1 MSAIRTLMLAA
12 VALSIAACDSSDNDG
27 PVNSAPLPAT
37 TSLQVLH
44 ASSDAPAVNVVVNG
58 NPLLTDVDFKE
69 GSPRLQ
75 LDPGTYSVQ
84 VDGITPGGDV
94 TVIGP
99 VDLTLDAD
107 TVYSVVAVGN
117 VGDGSIEAVVL
128 NQPRTAVA
136 AGSARAFVLHGAS
149 DAPAVDVYVTTPGA
163 DLTGTA
169 PLGSFSYKESLGPV
183 EVAAGDYQI
192 RVTLAGDPAAVVYD
206 TGTVTLND
214 GDDLLLSAVNN
225 TTAQNT
231 NLMMASPISLAIL
244 TGSGAAEILDASTP
258 ARLRVVHASADA
270 PNVDVIVDDA
280 VTLVSDLAF
289 PDATPFV
296 PVDPATYNVKVT
308 AAGNASAVVIDA
320 DLTLDA
326 GVAYDVLAVNELA
339 AIEPLVLTDD
349 YRSVIT
355 EAKVRIIHASP
366 TAQDVDIYVTE
377 QGADI
382 TNIEPT
388 FPGVPFKA
396 NTGFVSLAAGA
407 YDVTVTAA
415 GSKMPAIGPA
425 AITVNAGSIYTAI
438 ARDAV
443 GGGGPLNL
451 ILLDDFVAN

>member
-1 MSAIRTLMLAA
+1 MSLFRTLLLAA
-12 VALSIAACDSSDNDG
+12 AAVSIAACNSSDDS
-27 PVNSAPLPAT
+27 PVNSAPLPQTA
-37 TSLQVLH
+37 SLQVLH
-44 ASSDAPAVNVVVNG
+44 ASSDAPAVNVIVNG
-58 NPLLTDVDFKE
+58 NDLLSGVDYTQ
-69 GSPRLQ
+69 GSARLQ
-75 LDPGTYSVQ
+75 LDPGTISVQ

-107 TVYSVVAVGN
+107 TVYTVAAVGK

-128 NQPRTAVA
+128 NQPRTSVA
-136 AGSARAFVLHGAS
+136 PGSARAFVLHGAS

-163 DLTGTA
+163 DLTATA

-192 RVTLAGDPAAVVYD
+192 RVTLAGDATAVVYD
-206 TGTVTLND
+206 SGTIALND
-214 GDDLLLSAVNN
+214 GDDLLLTAVNN
-225 TTAQNT
+225 TSDQNT
-231 NLMMASPISLAIL
+231 NMTVASPISLAVL
-244 TGSGAAEILDASTP
+244 TGAGSTEILDISTP

-270 PNVDVIVDDA
+270 PNVDVIANDT

-289 PDATPFV
+289 PDATPIV

-308 AAGNASAVVIDA
+308 AAGNASAVVIEA

-326 GVAYDVLAVNELA
+326 GVTYDVLAVNELA

-349 YRSVIT
+349 YRPVIT

-382 TNIEPT
+382 ANLDPT
-388 FPGVPFKA
+388 LAGVPFKA
-396 NTGFVSLAAGA
+396 NTGFLSLAAGA

-425 AITVNAGSIYTAI
+425 PIAINAGGIYTAI
-438 ARDAV
+438 ARDAE
-443 GGGGPLNL
+443 GGGTPLDL
-451 ILLDDFVAN
+451 ILLDDFLNP

>member
-1 MSAIRTLMLAA
+1 MSPVRTFLLAA
-12 VALSIAACDSSDNDG
+12 FAVSIAACDSSDDNA
-27 PVNSAPLPAT
+27 VNSAPFPPTA
-37 TSLQVLH
+37 SLQVLH
-44 ASSDAPAVNVVVNG
+44 ASSDAPAVNVVVDG
-58 NPLLTDVDFKE
+58 NALLTGVDYKQ
-69 GSPRLQ
+69 GSARLQ
-75 LDPGTYSVQ
+75 LAPGTYSVQ

-99 VDLTLDAD
+99 VDLTFDVD
-107 TVYSVVAVGN
+107 TVYTVAAVGK
-117 VGDGSIEAVVL
+117 VGDGTLEAVVL
-128 NQPRTAVA
+128 NQPRTEVA

-149 DAPAVDVYVTTPGA
+149 EAPAVDVYVTTPGA
-163 DLTGTA
+163 DLTATA

-192 RVTLAGDPAAVVYD
+192 RVTLAGDPTAVVYD
-206 TGTVTLND
+206 TGTLTLND

-225 TTAQNT
+225 TVGENT
-231 NLMMASPISLAIL
+231 TLMQASPISLAIL
-244 TGSGAAEILDASTP
+244 TGSGSAEVLDEATP

-270 PNVDVIVDDA
+270 PNVDVIVDNA

-296 PVDPATYNVKVT
+296 PVDPATYNVKV
-308 AAGNASAVVIDA
+308 AATGNASAVVIDA
-320 DLTLDA
+320 DLTLDG
-326 GVAYDVLAVNELA
+326 GVTYDVLAVNELA

-382 TNIEPT
+382 TNLEPT
-388 FPGVPFKA
+388 LAGVPFKA
-396 NTGFVSLAAGA
+396 NTGFLSLAAGA
-407 YDVTVTAA
+407 YDVTVTPA
-415 GSKMPAIGPA
+415 GSKTPAIGPA
-425 AITVNAGSIYTAI
+425 PIAINAGGIYTAI

-443 GGGGPLNL
+443 GGGTPLNL
-451 ILLDDFVAN
+451 ILLDDFQAN

>member
-1 MSAIRTLMLAA
+1 MSSVRTLLLAA
-12 VALSIAACDSSDNDG
+12 FAVSIAACNSSDDDEVTPA
-27 PVNSAPLPAT
+27 PVTPTA
-37 TSLQVLH
+37 SLQVLH
-44 ASSDAPAVNVVVNG
+44 ASSDAPAVNVLANG
-58 NPLLTDVDFKE
+58 SALLTGVDYKQ
-69 GSPRLQ
+69 GSERLQ
-75 LDPGTYSVQ
+75 LDTGTYSIQ

-99 VDLTLDAD
+99 VDLTLEAD
-107 TVYSVVAVGN
+107 TTYTVAAVGK
-117 VGDGSIEAVVL
+117 VGDGTIEAVVL

-169 PLGSFSYKESLGPV
+169 SLGSFSYKESLGPV

-206 TGTVTLND
+206 TGTITLSD

-225 TTAQNT
+225 TVAENT
-231 NLMMASPISLAIL
+231 NAMVASPISLAVL
-244 TGSGAAEILDASTP
+244 TGSGSAEILDAATP

-320 DLTLDA
+320 DLTLEA
-326 GVAYDVLAVNELA
+326 GVTYDVLAVNELA
-339 AIEPLVLTDD
+339 AIEPLVLADD

-382 TNIEPT
+382 TSLEPT
-388 FPGVPFKA
+388 LAGVAFKA
-396 NTGFVSLAAGA
+396 NTGFLSLAAGA
-407 YDVTVTAA
+407 YDVTVTPA
-415 GSKMPAIGPA
+415 GSKTPAIGPA
-425 AITVNAGSIYTAI
+425 AIGINAGGIYTAI
-438 ARDAV
+438 ARDAE
-443 GGGGPLNL
+443 GGGTPLNL
-451 ILLDDFVAN
+451 ILLDDFVTN

>member
-1 MSAIRTLMLAA
+1 MSPLRTFLLAA
-12 VALSIAACDSSDNDG
+12 FAMTVAACDSSDD
-27 PVNSAPLPAT
+27 PAVNSAPLPPT
-37 TSLQVLH
+37 TSVQVLH
-44 ASSDAPAVNVVVNG
+44 ASSDAPAVNVRVNG
-58 NPLLTDVDFKE
+58 NEVLSGVDYKQ
-69 GSPRLQ
+69 GSPRLL
-75 LDPGTYSVQ
+75 LDPGTYSIQ

-99 VDLTLDAD
+99 VDLTFDVD
-107 TVYSVVAVGN
+107 TVYTVAAVGK
-117 VGDGSIEAVVL
+117 VGDGTIEAVVL
-128 NQPRTAVA
+128 NQPRTEVA

-163 DLTGTA
+163 DLATTA

-192 RVTLAGDPAAVVYD
+192 RVTLAGDPTAVVYD
-206 TGTVTLND
+206 TGTLTLND

-225 TTAQNT
+225 TAGENT
-231 NLMMASPISLAIL
+231 NVMQASPISLAIL
-244 TGSGAAEILDASTP
+244 TGSGSAELLDAATP

-308 AAGNASAVVIDA
+308 ATGNASAVVIDA

-326 GVAYDVLAVNELA
+326 GTTYDVLAVNELA

-382 TNIEPT
+382 TNLEPT
-388 FPGVPFKA
+388 LAGVPFKA
-396 NTGFVSLAAGA
+396 NTGFLSLAAGA
-407 YDVTVTAA
+407 YDVTVTPA
-415 GSKMPAIGPA
+415 GSKTPAIGPA
-425 AITVNAGSIYTAI
+425 PIGINAGGIYTAI

-443 GGGGPLNL
+443 GGGAPLNL
-451 ILLDDFVAN
+451 ILLDDFIAN

>member
-1 MSAIRTLMLAA
+1 MSSVRTLLLAA
-12 VALSIAACDSSDNDG
+12 FAVSVAACNSSDD
-27 PVNSAPLPAT
+27 PVVNSAPPAPT
-37 TSLQVLH
+37 ASLQVLH
-44 ASSDAPAVNVVVNG
+44 ASSDAPAVKVIVDG
-58 NPLLTDVDFKE
+58 NELLSGVDYKE
-69 GSPRLQ
+69 GSARLL
-75 LDPGTYSVQ
+75 LDPGTYSIQ

-99 VDLTLDAD
+99 VDLTFDVD
-107 TVYSVVAVGN
+107 TVYTVAAVGK
-117 VGDGSIEAVVL
+117 VGDGTIEAVVL
-128 NQPRTAVA
+128 NQPRAEVA

-163 DLTGTA
+163 DLAATA

-206 TGTVTLND
+206 TGTIALND
-214 GDDLLLSAVNN
+214 GDDLLLTAVNN
-225 TTAQNT
+225 TIDSDTVTAP
-231 NLMMASPISLAIL
+231 ASPISLAVL
-244 TGSGAAEILDASTP
+244 TGFGSAEILDASTS
-258 ARLRVVHASADA
+258 AAVRVVHASADA

-296 PVDPATYNVKVT
+296 PVDAATYNVKVT
-308 AAGNASAVVIDA
+308 AAGNASAIVIDA

-326 GVAYDVLAVNELA
+326 GVTYDILAVNELA

-366 TAQDVDIYVTE
+366 TAQDVDIYITE

-382 TNIEPT
+382 TNVEPT
-388 FPGVPFKA
+388 LADIPFKA
-396 NTGFVSLAAGA
+396 NTGFLSLAAGA
-407 YDVTVTAA
+407 YDVTVTPA

-425 AITVNAGSIYTAI
+425 SIAVNAGGIYTAI
-438 ARDAV
+438 ARDAA
-443 GGGGPLNL
+443 GGGTPLNL
-451 ILLDDFVAN
+451 ILLDDFQTN

>member
-1 MSAIRTLMLAA
+1 MSAVRSLLLAA
-12 VALSIAACDSSDNDG
+12 FAVSIAACSSSDDDV
-27 PVNSAPLPAT
+27 VNSAPFPPTA
-37 TSLQVLH
+37 SLQVLH

-58 NPLLTDVDFKE
+58 NALLTDVDYKQ
-69 GSPRLQ
+69 GSARLQ
-75 LDPGTYSVQ
+75 LEPGTYSVQ

-99 VDLTLDAD
+99 VDLTLDVD
-107 TVYSVVAVGN
+107 TVYTVAAVGK
-117 VGDGSIEAVVL
+117 VGDGTIEAVVL

-149 DAPAVDVYVTTPGA
+149 EAPAVDVYVTTPGA

-192 RVTLAGDPAAVVYD
+192 RVTLAGDPTAVVYD
-206 TGTVTLND
+206 TGTVTLSD

-225 TTAQNT
+225 TVAESTT
-231 NLMMASPISLAIL
+231 LMQASPISLAIL
-244 TGSGAAEILDASTP
+244 TGAGSAEILDAATP
-258 ARLRVVHASADA
+258 ASLRVVHASADA

-326 GVAYDVLAVNELA
+326 GVTYDVLAVNELA

-388 FPGVPFKA
+388 LAGVPFKA
-396 NTGFVSLAAGA
+396 NTGFLSLAAGA
-407 YDVTVTAA
+407 YDVTVTPA
-415 GSKMPAIGPA
+415 GSKTAAIGPA
-425 AITVNAGSIYTAI
+425 AIGVNAGGIYTAI
-438 ARDAV
+438 ARDAE
-443 GGGGPLNL
+443 GGGAPLNL